1 MQIQINWIIQAGSYE
16 QEAYPKHKLTWSW
29 PRIYE
34 RWKNWGKQWIRGL
47 LCRLNQVPAMLKSV
61 QMVASFKPQAEH
73 VLEEY
78 LGVRNYNGDL
88 IMALSLSL

>member
-1 MQIQINWIIQAGSYE
+1 
-16 QEAYPKHKLTWSW
+16 
-29 PRIYE
+29 
-34 RWKNWGKQWIRGL
+34 
-47 LCRLNQVPAMLKSV
+47 MLKSV